1 MTNHTRM
8 LNDPAV
14 QPNCGRSLAS
24 TGSARHDTRT
34 ILAVIVI
41 APAAAIGLLF
51 FGAPHS
57 WADSTDSGIGHN
69 PGLQVNCAFNPA
81 FAKAHPKE
89 CKGIDV
95 EAVASNGGADPA
107 ESTVTGKTRGVS

>member
-1 MTNHTRM
+1 MTKQSRI

-14 QPNCGRSLAS
+14 QSNCGRTPAS
-24 TGSARHDTRT
+24 TRSARHDTRT
-34 ILAVIVI
+34 ILAIIVI

-51 FGAPHS
+51 FGAPHG

-81 FAKAHPKE
+81 FAKAHAQE

-95 EAVASNGGADPA
+95 ESVASNGGADPA
-107 ESTVTGKTRGVS
+107 ESTEAGKTRGVR

>member
-1 MTNHTRM
+1 MTKQTGM
-8 LNDPAV
+8 LNDSAV
-14 QPNCGRSLAS
+14 QSNCGRTPAS
-24 TGSARHDTRT
+24 TRSARHDTRT
-34 ILAVIVI
+34 ILAIIVI

-51 FGAPHS
+51 FGAPHG

-81 FAKAHPKE
+81 FAKAHAQE

-95 EAVASNGGADPA
+95 ESVASNGGADPETA
-107 ESTVTGKTRGVS
+107 PEVRGK

>member
-1 MTNHTRM
+1 MTKQPRT
-8 LNDPAV
+8 LNDPVV
-14 QPNCGRSLAS
+14 QPDYGRPPES
-24 TGSARHDTRT
+24 TERARLDTKT
-34 ILAVIVI
+34 ILAIIVV

-51 FGAPHS
+51 FGAPHG

-81 FAKAHPKE
+81 FKKAHAKE

-95 EAVASNGGADPA
+95 ESVASNGGADPGTA
-107 ESTVTGKTRGVS
+107 PGVKAK

>member
-1 MTNHTRM
+1 MTKQPRT
-8 LNDPAV
+8 LNDPVV
-14 QPNCGRSLAS
+14 QPDCGRPLAS
-24 TGSARHDTRT
+24 TERARLDTKT
-34 ILAVIVI
+34 ILAIIVV

-51 FGAPHS
+51 FGAPHG

-81 FAKAHPKE
+81 FARAHAQE

-95 EAVASNGGADPA
+95 ESVASNGGADPGTA
-107 ESTVTGKTRGVS
+107 PEVKRK

>member
-1 MTNHTRM
+1 M
-8 LNDPAV
+8 LNDTV
-14 QPNCGRSLAS
+14 LQSNCRRLLRSA
-24 TGSARHDTRT
+24 GSARHDTRT
-34 ILAVIVI
+34 ILAIIVI

-51 FGAPHS
+51 FGAPHG

-81 FAKAHPKE
+81 FNKAHAQE

-95 EAVASNGGADPA
+95 ESVASNGGADPG
-107 ESTVTGKTRGVS
+107 ESTQSGKTRGVR